1 MLEAILS
8 GITLGLLLAI
18 LIGPVFFM
26 LLNTSIK
33 KGFVPAAYLAFG
45 VMLSDAFFIV
55 VSYYGSAFVG
65 LFNNH
70 KFEVGLGGGGILII
84 FGLVNMLKKPA
95 DANLE
100 PELPDDSKSLLIDT
114 GKGFIMNS
122 MNPFVLVFWVGVS
135 GTLAAKE
142 HFTHFLVLIFFL
154 TTLCTV
160 LSTDLLKAWL
170 ASRLKNLIRPVFLLW
185 LNRLS
190 GLGLILF
197 GFKMIWSIMK

>member
-18 LIGPVFFM
+18 LLGPVFFM

-45 VMLSDAFFIV
+45 VMLSDAFFISI
-55 VSYYGSAFVG
+55 SYYGSSFVG

-70 KFEVGLGGGGILII
+70 KDWVGIGGGIILII
-84 FGLVNMLKKPA
+84 FGIVNILKKTE
-95 DANLE
+95 DANQD
-100 PELPDDSKSLLIDT
+100 PELPDDSKSLWIDT

-135 GTLAAKE
+135 GTIAAKD
-142 HFTHFLVLIFFL
+142 HFTPLFTMVFFIA
-154 TTLCTV
+154 TLSTV

-170 ASRLKNLIRPVFLLW
+170 ASRLKNIIKHSFLIW

-190 GLGLILF
+190 GAGLILF
-197 GFKMIWSIMK
+197 GCKMIFSILK